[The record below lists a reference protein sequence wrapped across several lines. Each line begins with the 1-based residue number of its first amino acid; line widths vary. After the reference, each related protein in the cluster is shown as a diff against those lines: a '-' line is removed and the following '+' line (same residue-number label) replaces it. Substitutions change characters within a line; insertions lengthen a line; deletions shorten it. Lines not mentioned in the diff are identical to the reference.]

1 MLLLAGCS
9 FVNDPDC
16 HLTGFGSLAHDY
28 HSCRIV
34 SRSGAGNAY
43 IASSILDNLT
53 NDITEVFVLWSGLSR
68 IDLALP
74 KCRVDSIGNFS
85 HKNLEQHELWIHSG
99 GWGGSWTI
107 EQKKLPSWLCQY
119 LENMYHPQDWNMIN
133 RRSLQCVIGCLNT
146 LEARNIPYR
155 WNFIYDIFQDYS
167 NNSSLGPAMEPNDPL
182 VQLIPPDSRLTS
194 TPYEFC
200 KHRNLLKP
208 DNFHPTQTG
217 WQEWF
222 NSLDDWRPDI

>member
-1 MLLLAGCS
+1 
-9 FVNDPDC
+9 
-16 HLTGFGSLAHDY
+16 
-28 HSCRIV
+28 
-34 SRSGAGNAY
+34 
-43 IASSILDNLT
+43 
-53 NDITEVFVLWSGLSR
+53 
-68 IDLALP
+68 
-74 KCRVDSIGNFS
+74 
-85 HKNLEQHELWIHSG
+85 
-99 GWGGSWTI
+99 
-107 EQKKLPSWLCQY
+107 
-119 LENMYHPQDWNMIN
+119 MYHPQDWNMIN

-182 VQLIPPDSRLTS
+182 LQLMPVGNRLKS

-200 KHRNLLKP
+200 KHRNLLKS

-222 NSLDDWRPDI
+222 VSLGDWRPNV